1 MSNRPGMN
9 TGDGQY
15 TPTVL
20 QNAMGEPLRS
30 EQRAGKLLPRV
41 LSRLDL
47 LVIFI
52 AIVLFIP
59 NASVVQATQGAGA
72 ATFLYW
78 LLGTLSFLL
87 PGALIC
93 GQLNRFMPVDGG
105 IYVWSHRALG
115 PLWGFFAGFCAWF
128 PGVLV
133 LLSAGASI
141 LSLIQGISVNFSG
154 NNPSWLTAPWQQGML
169 TVVIFLLMGWVST
182 WQLALIMKLGKAIV
196 GLYLLSI
203 LILGL
208 AAVVWLASRHA
219 PQPTLVS
226 PSGLGLSGH
235 NIALYGLI
243 VLALLGVEVPLNMG
257 AEIKKSGAASLFL
270 RWGPLLVLVA
280 YLIGTFGVMAIVPAS
295 EASSNY
301 STLTA
306 ISIAFGTPVATLVDI
321 IFIAFFLYVIVIYN
335 IAFSR
340 ILFVSALDQRLPPV
354 LAKVNRN
361 GVPST
366 VLIVQIVIATAI
378 AIFTYIIGPLLY
390 PGQGAAFSEKV
401 YDVFQATVTVIWCL
415 SMVILFLDLPVLLW
429 RFRGFL
435 ANRREQLIAPSWL
448 LYLCALVGGFA
459 SLLGIWTTISA
470 SWNSA
475 LIPNDQWA
483 LLVGMAALVFLLVGL
498 LGSAYPRLLGSLNE
512 QTEAASENARL
523 YSELQNTY
531 QKLSELD
538 RMKDAFLT
546 TASHEL
552 RTPLTIVQG
561 YLELLCEMDDEA
573 TPPELRRSFL
583 NKARRACEE
592 LVLLQA
598 NIMDAS
604 RIEFDAATLKCDSI
618 PLRETCATMFDL
630 FEPLILQEQRQVEL
644 DIDEHITVWAD
655 ETRLKQVLRNLIA
668 NALRYSPQRTILRI
682 TALTDPLQEQV
693 SISVIDRGHGVP
705 LDKQEAIFERFVR
718 LERDMQSTVRGSG
731 LGLAITRQLIQ
742 AMGGTIRVESSGVPG
757 KGSAFIF
764 TLPTLVKVKALS
776 SAAERPVFEKET
788 SETT

>member
-1 MSNRPGMN
+1 MGNGQGTNRVN
-9 TGDGQY
+9 EQF

-20 QNAMGEPLRS
+20 QSAMGEPLRS
-30 EQRAGKLLPRV
+30 EQRTGELLPRI
-41 LSRLDL
+41 LSRIDL
-47 LVIFI
+47 FIIFI

-72 ATFLYW
+72 ATYLYW
-78 LLGTLSFLL
+78 ILGAITFLL
-87 PGALIC
+87 PGAIVC

-133 LLSAGASI
+133 PLSAGASV
-141 LSLIQGISVNFSG
+141 LWLIQGISVTLSG
-154 NNPSWLTAPWQQGML
+154 NSLGWLAAPWQQGL
-169 TVVIFLLMGWVST
+169 LVIASLLLMGWIST
-182 WQLALIMKLGKAIV
+182 WSLSLIMKIGKVIICLYLVSIFAV
-196 GLYLLSI
+196 GLA
-203 LILGL
+203 GG
-208 AAVVWLASRHA
+208 VWLVSGHP
-219 PQPTLVS
+219 PQPTLVNHS
-226 PSGLGLSGH
+226 AWGLSGH
-235 NIALYGLI
+235 NIVLYGVI

-257 AEIKKSGAASLFL
+257 AEIKKPKAASLFL
-270 RWGPLLVLVA
+270 RWGPLLVLIC
-280 YLIGTFGVMAIVPAS
+280 YLMGTFGVMAVVPAS
-295 EASSNY
+295 DASSNY

-306 ISIAFGTPVATLVDI
+306 VAIVFGAPIAAVVGI
-321 IFIAFFLYVIVIYN
+321 IFIAFFLLVIIIYN

-340 ILFVSALDQRLPPV
+340 ILFVSALDHRLPAS

-361 GVPST
+361 GVPSN
-366 VLIVQIVIATAI
+366 VLTVQIAIAAVI

-390 PGQGAAFSEKV
+390 LGQGMAFSEKV
-401 YDVFQATVTVIWCL
+401 YDISQATITVIWCL

-429 RFRGFL
+429 RFRGLL
-435 ANRREQLIAPSWL
+435 ANRHEQLIAPPWF
-448 LYLCALVGGFA
+448 LYLCALIGGLA
-459 SLLGIWTTISA
+459 SLLGIWTTLSS
-470 SWNSA
+470 SWDNT

-483 LLVGMAALVFLLVGL
+483 LLVGISAIVFLFVGL
-498 LGSAYPRLLGSLNE
+498 LGSAYPRLLSSLNE
-512 QTEAASENARL
+512 QTEAARENARL
-523 YSELQNTY
+523 YSELQTAY

-538 RMKDAFLT
+538 GLKDAFLT

-573 TPPELRRSFL
+573 TPPALRRSFL

-604 RIEFDAATLKCDSI
+604 RIEFDAATLQYTSI
-618 PLRETCATMFDL
+618 PLKDTCTAMLDL

-644 DIDEHITVWAD
+644 DIDEQITVWAD

-668 NALRYSPQRTILRI
+668 NALRYSPQRTPLRI
-682 TALTDPLQEQV
+682 TASVDPLQEQV

-705 LDKQEAIFERFVR
+705 PNKQEAIFERFVR

-731 LGLAITRQLIQ
+731 LGLSITRQLIQ
-742 AMGGTIRVESSGVPG
+742 AMGGTIHVESTGIPG

-764 TLPTLVKVKALS
+764 TLPTPTKAQTTPP
-776 SAAERPVFEKET
+776 PVEDIPDGEGIPGT
-788 SETT
+788 A